1 MKKKLETDV
10 LDLETGLDHA
20 NAANMET
27 QKTIQKYGQQVRE
40 IQTKLEEESHAKS
53 AAQECLVGAER
64 KCNSNKNALEEAR
77 TLLEQSDRNRR
88 CGVIIINKITKHLL
102 PELWSRNCQTPM
114 NNCPRPW

>member
-1 MKKKLETDV
+1 MYRKALESMQAALETETKAKTEALRMKKKLETDV

-40 IQTKLEEESHAKS
+40 IQGKLEQESQAKS
-53 AAQECLVGAER
+53 AAHDSLVAAER
-64 KCNSNKNALEEAR
+64 RCNANKNALEEAR

-88 CGVIIINKITKHLL
+88 LGC
-102 PELWSRNCQTPM
+102 
-114 NNCPRPW
+114 